1 MAIELSTL
9 TFTDEDDIIFGDG
22 IVNETGFI
30 DTGDGNDIIL
40 GLGIDN
46 FGIYNSGRINSGDIV

>member
-22 IVNETGFI
+22 IVNEQTGFI

-40 GLGIDN
+40 GLGI
-46 FGIYNSGRINSGDIV
+46 YNSGSN